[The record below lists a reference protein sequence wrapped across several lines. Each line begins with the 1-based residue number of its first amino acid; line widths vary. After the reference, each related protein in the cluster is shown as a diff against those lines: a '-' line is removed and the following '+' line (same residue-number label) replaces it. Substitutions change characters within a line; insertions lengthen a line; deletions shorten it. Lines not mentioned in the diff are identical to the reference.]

1 MPQPL
6 FTHPTSEKPVIGALA
21 ACRQVFEATGNVQQ
35 FIVPFW
41 VVRPAADS
49 SLANMKIG
57 YQDGLPV
64 LVNTVALENG
74 TEPFTYKQAM
84 KRTIEQSGDAEK
96 PGAKTQ
102 KRLSVSGDQG
112 KAKQEDVPP
121 KGKAK
126 GKGKG
131 KGGPKSKDKGKGKA
145 K

>member
-21 ACRQVFEATGNVQQ
+21 ACRQVFEATGNGQQ

-74 TEPFTYKQAM
+74 TELFIYKQAV
-84 KRTIEQSGDAEK
+84 KRTIEKTGDVEK
-96 PGAKTQ
+96 PDAKAQ
-102 KRLSVSGDQG
+102 KRLSVSSGEGNAEQDDGQPKGKPKGKG
-112 KAKQEDVPP
+112 KAKGGL
-121 KGKAK
+121 KSK

-131 KGGPKSKDKGKGKA
+131 KA